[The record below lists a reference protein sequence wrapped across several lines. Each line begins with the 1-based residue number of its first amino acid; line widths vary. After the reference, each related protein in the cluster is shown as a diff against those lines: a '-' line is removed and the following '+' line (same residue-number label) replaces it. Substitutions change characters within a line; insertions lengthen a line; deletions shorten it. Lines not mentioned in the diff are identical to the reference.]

1 MNALKIF
8 RNSNLIVCTSLLV
21 LIVSCTQ
28 YDINNVSRSFDYSI
42 YDDYKND
49 SSKIKLNN
57 NFGDLLYR
65 TSIGDQNYA
74 ILQDINKEYETNIVL
89 PDDFLDLHLDMSSQ
103 EIQTKSLQLSYV
115 TQQDLTLVNAFYEN
129 IENDGFNSAIE
140 DFEDD
145 VIALNLSNQE
155 FERYNIFANSLKIL
169 NDQLNFDEY
178 VSRGWVACL
187 ASIVSLSIAAF
198 NLWTCLTPKRCILS
212 FVAYVIAALN
222 VAINC
227 NVDNFE

>member
-8 RNSNLIVCTSLLV
+8 RNSNLIVCTSLLI

-103 EIQTKSLQLSYV
+103 EIQNKCLQLGYV

-129 IENDGFNSAIE
+129 LENDGFNSAID

-155 FERYNIFANSLKIL
+155 FERYNVFANSLKIL
-169 NDQLNFDEY
+169 NNEINFDEY
-178 VSRGWVACL
+178 VSRGWLACL
-187 ASIVSLSIAAF
+187 TSVVSLGIAAF
-198 NLWTCLTPKRCILS
+198 NLWTCLTPTRCILS